1 MATTMRLIAKTTLG
15 SSATLVTFSNI
26 PSTFTDVVCMMST
39 RSQNTG
45 GTTDDI
51 VTMYFNGSTSGY
63 TSRRLVGLGTSG
75 VLSDTI
81 SNNNTGAAGSR
92 LIAGGT
98 TGSNGTTNTFGNG
111 YVYIPNYAGSTNKSV
126 SGEGAGEH
134 NAGLAV
140 IIASAGLWSNTA
152 AITSITFDLYY
163 SFAAG
168 FAANSSFFLYGITK
182 A

>member
-1 MATTMRLIAKTTLG
+1 MATTMKLIAKTTLG
-15 SSATLVTFSNI
+15 SSATLVTFSSI
-26 PSTFTDVVCMMST
+26 PGTYTDLLCVMST
-39 RSQNTG
+39 RSQNTI
-45 GTTDDI
+45 GTPDDV
-51 VTMYFNGSTSGY
+51 VTMYFNGTTSGY
-63 TSRRLVGLGTSG
+63 TSRRLYGLGTSG
-75 VLSDTI
+75 VGSDTI
-81 SNNNTGAAGSR
+81 SNNNGGTAGSR

-98 TGSNGTTNTFGNG
+98 TGSTATASTFGNG
-111 YVYIPNYAGSTNKSV
+111 YVYIPNYAGSTNKSI
-126 SGEGAGEH
+126 SGEGAGEQ

-168 FAANSSFFLYGITK
+168 FAASSSFYLYGITK